1 MTDTVSITRDR
12 SAVVESLAKR
22 FDVDVDT
29 LREDLA
35 QLEREVDGCA
45 LREVRLARGVTQRE
59 LAQRLGVSQ
68 NRISAIE
75 KGQFHKAQ
83 LGTISRYVEA
93 LGGELIVQAQ
103 INGQSIRLS

>member
-1 MTDTVSITRDR
+1 MTDTSRTRLTGRVTLQDLLADPQLDR
-12 SAVVESLAKR
+12 TRVEQIR
-22 FDVDVDT
+22 
-29 LREDLA
+29 
-35 QLEREVDGCA
+35 LEMERQVDGYA

>member
-1 MTDTVSITRDR
+1 MTDTSRTRLTGRVSLQDLLADPQLDRTR
-12 SAVVESLAKR
+12 VEQIR
-22 FDVDVDT
+22 
-29 LREDLA
+29 
-35 QLEREVDGCA
+35 LEMERQVDGYA
-45 LREVRLARGVTQRE
+45 LREVRFARGVTQRE
-59 LAQRLGVSQ
+59 LAKRLGVSQ

-103 INGQSIRLS
+103 INGQRIQLS

>member
-1 MTDTVSITRDR
+1 MTDTVSSTRDR

-35 QLEREVDGCA
+35 QLEREVVGYA